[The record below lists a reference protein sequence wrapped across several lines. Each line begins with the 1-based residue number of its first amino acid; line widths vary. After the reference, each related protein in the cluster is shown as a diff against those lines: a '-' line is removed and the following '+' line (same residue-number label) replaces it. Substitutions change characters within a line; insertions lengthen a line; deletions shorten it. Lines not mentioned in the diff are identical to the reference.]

1 MTIPNSGVCYREIL
15 VFWVYI
21 LFYSIITKIS
31 VAFEAR
37 DLISL
42 CRKDHIGKFAGGVTM
57 LMKNKDASAPVI
69 VNFRPDRIR

>member
-1 MTIPNSGVCYREIL
+1 M
-15 VFWVYI
+15 FWVYI

-37 DLISL
+37 DLIS
-42 CRKDHIGKFAGGVTM
+42 RKDHIGKFAGGVTM
-57 LMKNKDASAPVI
+57 LIKNKDASAPVI